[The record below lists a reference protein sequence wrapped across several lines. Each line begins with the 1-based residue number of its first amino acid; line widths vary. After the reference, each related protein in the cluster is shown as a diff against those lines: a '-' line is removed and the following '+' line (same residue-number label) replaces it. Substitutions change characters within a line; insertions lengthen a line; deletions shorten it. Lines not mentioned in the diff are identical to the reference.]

1 MKKPTSRKRPGIGIW
16 LALLAVLPAAAADGA
31 ERLTPDEAV
40 AMALDN
46 HPAVRAA
53 EAGVEGAEADKRAAR
68 SGWMPRVDL
77 TEEWYRSTNPVFVFA
92 SKLGQERFGPM
103 DFAIDSLNTPDAFT
117 NSATRLSLRMS
128 LWDGGRTNLMNDAA
142 RIGVDAA
149 QLSGRRTRE
158 EIAFGARQAFWDT
171 VLAGRMLEVA
181 RVGEKA
187 AAANLELS
195 AKLVDSGMAV
205 PSDRMQAEVRAAE
218 VRAMRIRAE
227 NGVEV
232 ARAALRRALG
242 IEEDREFEL
251 DPPDVDPLPPGEPA
265 ESLVRRALEN
275 RADYLEMQAR
285 LEQTDVGEK
294 IATRGWFPEVGVGA
308 QYEWNAISPFGNDG
322 NNWGVGATVRIPLFN
337 GLETNARRD
346 KARAQRAQMAANREA
361 MAEGIRLQVRA
372 AWADREAASE
382 RLRAA
387 DSALGSAEEALRIVQ
402 DRYEEGM
409 AVIVELLGAEAARTQ
424 AQGNRVA
431 AQRDLA
437 VAIAALDLAVSGEA
451 SVPLEENR
459 HD

>member
-1 MKKPTSRKRPGIGIW
+1 MAT
-16 LALLAVLPAAAADGA
+16 LLAALLAPAAARGA
-31 ERLTPDEAV
+31 ERLTPDAAV
-40 AMALDN
+40 TMALDN
-46 HPAVRAA
+46 HPVIRAA
-53 EAGVEGAEADKRAAR
+53 AAGVEGAEADRRAAR

-77 TEEWYRSTNPVFVFA
+77 TEEWMRSTNPVFVFA

-117 NSATRLSLRMS
+117 NSATRLSLRQNI
-128 LWDGGRTNLMNDAA
+128 WDGGRTRLMNRAA

-149 QLSGRRTRE
+149 ELSGRRMRE

-171 VLAGRMLEVA
+171 ILAGRMLEVA
-181 RVGEKA
+181 RTGERA
-187 AAANLELS
+187 AQANLELS

-218 VRAMRIRAE
+218 VRALRIRAE
-227 NGVEV
+227 EGVEV

-242 IEEDREFEL
+242 IAEDREFEL
-251 DPPDVDPLPPGEPA
+251 DPPDLHPLPPGEEP
-265 ESLVRRALEN
+265 ESLVQRALAS
-275 RADYLEMQAR
+275 RADYREMQAR
-285 LEQTDVGEK
+285 IEQTEVGEK
-294 IATRGWFPEVGVGA
+294 IATSGWYPEIGAGA
-308 QYEWNAISPFGNDG
+308 QYEWNAMTPFGNDG
-322 NNWGVGATVRIPLFN
+322 SNWSVGASVRIPIFS
-337 GLETNARRD
+337 GLETTARRD
-346 KARAQRAQMAANREA
+346 KARAQRAQMLAHREA

-372 AWADREAASE
+372 AWADRESASE

-387 DSALGSAEEALRIVQ
+387 DSALGSAEEALRIVR

-437 VAIAALDLAVSGEA
+437 VAMAALDLAVSGDATAPA
-451 SVPLEENR
+451 SIEENR